1 VKRLLNRLNHFS
13 DLKIIQ
19 TDLSIL
25 VEVPKQVRRPRLP
38 NNVKKSKVIELNETK
53 IHTVTVPTNFG
64 TITDTNTILKLKVG
78 IKTNAVNG
86 IKILLTPSITKST
99 TNNSMNIKNSS
110 VYKITEKTTHSQEKI
125 VQIH

>member
-78 IKTNAVNG
+78 IKTNVVNG